1 MANKKFST
9 DFTVGNIP
17 QQILFFTMPLYASN
31 ILQILYNV
39 TDMVIVGHVL
49 GKVGLSAVS
58 IGGDVTN
65 FLTFFAMGFTNAGQ
79 VIISQL

>member
-17 QQILFFTMPLYASN
+17 QQIIFFTMPLYASN